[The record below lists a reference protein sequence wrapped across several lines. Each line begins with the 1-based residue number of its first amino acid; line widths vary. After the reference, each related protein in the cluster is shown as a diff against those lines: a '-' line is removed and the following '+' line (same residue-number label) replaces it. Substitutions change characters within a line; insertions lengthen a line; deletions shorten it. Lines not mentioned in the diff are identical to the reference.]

1 MRFTQADHP
10 ARPVLS
16 APLKRRPW
24 RGLLLIWLAA
34 LLLDLWGIQQGPLRD
49 WDESLVARI
58 ALELSQK
65 SWPDLLLPTLWGE
78 PYVNKPPGIHWLIA
92 GLIHLWRA
100 GAEADAL
107 PPEWLVRLAPALGS
121 SLLSPLLGL
130 VQWQLR
136 PGRRADALWTAA
148 IALTLLP
155 LARHAHLVMLDGLQL
170 TAIASL
176 WLGLLLARPGRRWAL
191 AGGLLAGLAT
201 SALLLLKAPVAPAVL
216 LGSLAL
222 RCTDGDLPRRAWR
235 WLLFGLALGL
245 LPGLAWHGW
254 HLACRGEDALVMWG
268 RQGLAR
274 VVSGIENHN
283 GGPIPPLIQVL
294 SGGWPWLLLW
304 PAAIAAAWRQR
315 RGRWGRWVL
324 GLTTL
329 TSLLVLPLQTQLP
342 WYSLLLWPPFALG
355 CGPLMAALVS
365 GAGLERLRCGIGRIW
380 LVIALLLLT
389 AILISPLIPGLAPLA
404 GIALPGCLGLL
415 AAGLVLG
422 FGKPGRQQRRRAAWG
437 LVIGWSLSLLA
448 LFSTPLWNWELGEQP
463 SIRPLLTL
471 VSRPSRSGDLAAVPL
486 LVEGLRGRPPS
497 LQWYAQDPLKPRIQA
512 LSKAEKLLLVSQ
524 ATSPEQTRL
533 AQKLG
538 PDWINRHRCALERTG
553 EAGWHRWLCHFGPA
567 LTDARSPL
575 DREGSTRARHAA
587 GDSDPG

>member
-1 MRFTQADHP
+1 
-10 ARPVLS
+10 VLS
-16 APLKRRPW
+16 APSAHRPW

-58 ALELSQK
+58 SLELSET

-78 PYVNKPPGIHWLIA
+78 PYVNKPPGAHWLIA
-92 GLIHLWRA
+92 GLIHLWRG
-100 GAEADAL
+100 GAPAEAL
-107 PPEWLVRLAPALGS
+107 PPEWLLRLAPALGS

-170 TAIASL
+170 TAVTSL

-191 AGGLLAGLAT
+191 AGGLLAGLAG
-201 SALLLLKAPVAPAVL
+201 SALLLLKAPVAPPL
-216 LGSLAL
+216 LLAGLAL
-222 RCTDGDLPRRAWR
+222 RWADADLSRRSWR
-235 WLLFGLALGL
+235 WILFGLVLGL

-254 HLACRGEDALVMWG
+254 HLACRGEIALVMWG

-274 VVSGIENHN
+274 VVSGVENHS

-304 PAAIAAAWRQR
+304 PAAIGQAWRQR
-315 RGRWGRWVL
+315 RGRWGRWIL

-329 TSLLVLPLQTQLP
+329 ASLLVLPLQTQLP

-355 CGPLMAALVS
+355 CGPLMAEMLS
-365 GAGLERLRCGIGRIW
+365 GAGLERLRHGIGRIW
-380 LVIALLLLT
+380 LVMAALLLT
-389 AILISPLIPGLAPLA
+389 AILISPLIPGLGPMA
-404 GIALPGCLGLL
+404 GIALPGGLGLL

-422 FGKPGRQQRRRAAWG
+422 FGKAERRQRQRAAWG
-437 LVIGWSLSLLA
+437 LVLGWSLSLLC
-448 LFSTPLWNWELGEQP
+448 LFSTPLWNWELSEQA
-463 SIRPLLTL
+463 SIRPLLPL
-471 VSRPSRSGDLAAVPL
+471 VSRSSRGGDLARLPL
-486 LVEGLRGRPPS
+486 LVEGVQGHRPS
-497 LQWYAQDPLKPRIQA
+497 LQWYAQDSLDPKLKGELRSAQG
-512 LSKAEKLLLVSQ
+512 LLLVSE
-524 ATSPEQTRL
+524 AASVEQTRL
-533 AQKLG
+533 ARKLG
-538 PDWINRHRCALERTG
+538 SDRINSSTCSLERSGT
-553 EAGWHRWLCHFGPA
+553 AGWRRWLCH
-567 LTDARSPL
+567 
-575 DREGSTRARHAA
+575 
-587 GDSDPG
+587 PG